1 MDELARKLP
10 YSQIAEQS
18 VLGSVLIDPE
28 CFPVI
33 AMTLRADDFYLSEH
47 RAIFS
52 AMQQMF
58 TESEHIEVVTLINRL
73 AESGACDKAGGV
85 KYIKLLADSV
95 PTSSNLRDYAGIVR
109 DKSVLRKLIDVCG
122 EISDTA
128 YSEEGRV
135 QDIIGSAERKIYD
148 IANNKTGNDF
158 RPIDKIIVNV
168 IEQLEKLSK
177 EGEKER
183 GLQTGFSALDRV
195 LVGMGPGDFVL
206 VGARPGMGKT
216 SFALNIATNVAQSTG
231 KTVCIFS
238 LEMTGEQLAM
248 RMLSSE
254 SMVNNIAMR
263 TGNLSEDDWNKL
275 CYATDKLSACDILV
289 DDTAGITIS
298 QMKAKLRRVD
308 AKKLGLI
315 VIDYL
320 QLMQGDKKHDSRQNE
335 VADISRNLKLMAKDF
350 GVPIICCAQLSRNP
364 ESRKSS
370 EGGHRP
376 MLSDLRESGSIEQDA
391 DMVMLLYSDEYYD
404 LTKEERAMTRIFEV
418 IVAKNRHGETK
429 TVKMGWVPQFTKFRT
444 LLPEDEEKLL
454 AEKQQREQG

>member
-58 TESEHIEVVTLINRL
+58 TESKHIDVVTLINRL

-135 QDIIGSAERKIYD
+135 QDIIGSAEQKIYE

-289 DDTAGITIS
+289 DDTAGINVS

-320 QLMQGDKKHDSRQNE
+320 QLMKGDKK
-335 VADISRNLKLMAKDF
+335 
-350 GVPIICCAQLSRNP
+350 
-364 ESRKSS
+364 
-370 EGGHRP
+370 
-376 MLSDLRESGSIEQDA
+376 
-391 DMVMLLYSDEYYD
+391 YD
-404 LTKEERAMTRIFEV
+404 
-418 IVAKNRHGETK
+418 
-429 TVKMGWVPQFTKFRT
+429 
-444 LLPEDEEKLL
+444 
-454 AEKQQREQG
+454 